1 MRLYETAFL
10 IAPNLA
16 EDETEQLI
24 QQMAEIVTEKK
35 GEMVDIDK
43 WGKRKMAYQ
52 IRKFD
57 AATYVF
63 FHYQGEADI
72 PAELERRFKQT
83 DAILRYMTVRME
95 EEPKIRQ
102 RKKGRPKPR
111 EAMAERKTPT
121 SRSESAPEPQ
131 EESEPPASPE
141 SQPAP
146 EPVPIEEK
154 VAAKETAEEEN

>member
-16 EDETEQLI
+16 EDETDQLI

-35 GEMVDIDK
+35 GKMVDIDK

-57 AATYVF
+57 ASTYVF
-63 FHYQGEADI
+63 FHYQGEADV

-83 DAILRYMTVRME
+83 ETILRYLTVRME
-95 EEPKIRQ
+95 EEPKIRR
-102 RKKGRPKPR
+102 RKKGRPRPR
-111 EAMAERKTPT
+111 EAMAERKAPP
-121 SRSESAPEPQ
+121 SRPEAAPAPQ
-131 EESEPPASPE
+131 EEPAPAAPAESEPV
-141 SQPAP
+141 P
-146 EPVPIEEK
+146 EPVKVEEK
-154 VAAKETAEEEN
+154 AAVKASTEEEK

>member
-24 QQMAEIVTEKK
+24 QQMAAIVTEKK

-72 PAELERRFKQT
+72 PVELERRFKQT
-83 DAILRYMTVRME
+83 EAILRYMTVRME

-111 EAMAERKTPT
+111 EAMAERKAPTP
-121 SRSESAPEPQ
+121 RPEAASELQ
-131 EESEPPASPE
+131 EESEPVAPAKSP
-141 SQPAP
+141 SAP
-146 EPVPIEEK
+146 EPVAVEEK
-154 VAAKETAEEEN
+154 PAAEETVGEEN

>member
-63 FHYQGEADI
+63 FHYHGEADI

-83 DAILRYMTVRME
+83 EAILRYLTVRME
-95 EEPKIRQ
+95 EEPKIRR

-111 EAMAERKTPT
+111 EAMAERKAPP
-121 SRSESAPEPQ
+121 SRPEATPEPQ
-131 EESEPPASPE
+131 VESGPAAPAESE
-141 SQPAP
+141 PAP
-146 EPVPIEEK
+146 EPVKVDEK
-154 VAAKETAEEEN
+154 ATVKEAPEEEN